1 MGCAGRA
8 RAEASAARREKER
21 LAAGGGRRSRDSRGG
36 WREARK
42 TVRGTSAPRRLRA
55 GRTENI
61 WRAWHNTTKRSEVL
75 GFSSRFEMVCLCP
88 HSHPPVCPLTQMGN
102 TVQNGCSWRDIGSCD
117 GLVGRP
123 DGDDDDGDSPVFGQ
137 RVSGLS
143 RSNRA
148 SVRRLS
154 SSSLFSRDGNSPP
167 RRLTTPALS
176 FIFAS
181 EEDMLSLP
189 SPTKP
194 RTPS

>member
-1 MGCAGRA
+1 MYGSQVKCVPGA
-8 RAEASAARREKER
+8 K
-21 LAAGGGRRSRDSRGG
+21 L
-36 WREARK
+36 
-42 TVRGTSAPRRLRA
+42 L
-55 GRTENI
+55 
-61 WRAWHNTTKRSEVL
+61 
-75 GFSSRFEMVCLCP
+75 P
-88 HSHPPVCPLTQMGN
+88 HRVIPPVCPLTQMGN

-148 SVRRLS
+148 TVRRLS
-154 SSSLFSRDGNSPP
+154 FSRDGNSPP
-167 RRLTTPALS
+167 RRLTSPALS